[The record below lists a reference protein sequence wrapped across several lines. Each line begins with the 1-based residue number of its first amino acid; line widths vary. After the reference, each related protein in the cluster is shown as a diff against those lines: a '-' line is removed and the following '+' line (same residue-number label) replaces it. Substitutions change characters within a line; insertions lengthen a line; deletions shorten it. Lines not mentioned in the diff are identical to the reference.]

1 MSPVSGPSSTE
12 FRDLATAVSALTF
25 TFSEV
30 LLESKSEQ
38 VEDDLTEL
46 GYSNDEMIDIVYVR
60 GYSAQIDPE
69 EFLWLVDQAL
79 DVTCL
84 QEWSSDEFI
93 DVALRVFEEYGRDGV
108 HSALSRFER
117 SQGFLRSETLVAGA
131 IVPTSTIVSAILAIF
146 GTTPETALLR
156 LCLLILALILLGFTV
171 SVILALFLVGKM
183 LAWDS

>member
-1 MSPVSGPSSTE
+1 M
-12 FRDLATAVSALTF
+12 TF
-25 TFSEV
+25 TFPEV

-46 GYSNDEMIDIVYVR
+46 GYSNDEMIDIVYLR

-69 EFLWLVDQAL
+69 EFLRLVDQAV

-84 QEWSSDEFI
+84 PGWSSDEFI
-93 DVALRVFEEYGRDGV
+93 DLALTVFEEYERDGV

-117 SQGFLRSETLVAGA
+117 SQVFLRSKTLVAGA
-131 IVPTSTIVSAILAIF
+131 IVPTSTTVSAILAIF

-156 LCLLILALILLGFTV
+156 LCLLILVLILLGFTV
-171 SVILALFLVGKM
+171 SVSLALLLVGKM
-183 LAWDS
+183 LA